1 MVTRKLIV
9 LLSAAT
15 VASPVAI
22 AAADPSSP
30 PTPQTSFAT
39 AQKIA
44 GATAAAGWT
53 AWSEKSGSTWQLKVR
68 SPAGVVSAPAIAARS
83 IPFDASLG
91 VRRGGAV
98 VVAYSRCT
106 HDPRHAPGGAVLA
119 WYTARGCTVH
129 LLDAATGTD
138 RALAATRGSVA
149 DVVPAVSGRTLA
161 YAT

>member
-15 VASPVAI
+15 VASPIAI

-53 AWSEKSGSTWQLKVR
+53 AWSEKSGSAWQLKVR
-68 SPAGVVSAPAIAARS
+68 SPAGGGSPPGGGAR
-83 IPFDASLG
+83 PGPVRAS
-91 VRRGGAV
+91 RRGPPRGGVVGAD
-98 VVAYSRCT
+98 S
-106 HDPRHAPGGAVLA
+106 PRP
-119 WYTARGCTVH
+119 
-129 LLDAATGTD
+129 
-138 RALAATRGSVA
+138 
-149 DVVPAVSGRTLA
+149 PQPPP
-161 YAT
+161 